1 MVHGVLNRPQ
11 RQARNEQQMS
21 QQVIGFK
28 EMLEGIKDKQDQT
41 SKQVNN
47 LYDSITNLTVNDAL

>member
-1 MVHGVLNRPQ
+1 
-11 RQARNEQQMS
+11 MS